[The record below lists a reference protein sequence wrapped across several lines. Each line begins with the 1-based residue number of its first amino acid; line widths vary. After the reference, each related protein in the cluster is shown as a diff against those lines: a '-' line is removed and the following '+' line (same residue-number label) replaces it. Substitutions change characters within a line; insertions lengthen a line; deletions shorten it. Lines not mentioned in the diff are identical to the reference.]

1 MKRLF
6 FVISFLFLCS
16 LSTAQNKETVTQV
29 STIDALLLGVYDGQ
43 VSVGEL
49 KKYGDFGIGTFNT
62 LDGEMVVVDNKCYQI
77 KSDGTINQAADTTKT
92 PFCAVAFFDETKH
105 LAVKEN
111 TNFKTLESLIDSLIP
126 TKNIFYG
133 IKIKGKF
140 KTLRARSVAK
150 QSKPYKLL
158 TEVVKSQSEFRFE
171 EVEGVLVGFRC
182 PPYVKGVNVPGYH
195 LHFLDKDKKSGGH
208 VLGFEIKEAE
218 LYIDKY
224 SDFNM
229 MLPDDNDF
237 YEADLSHDQEQQ
249 LKKVEK

>member
-1 MKRLF
+1 MKRWF
-6 FVISFLFLCS
+6 FVISFLFLYS
-16 LSTAQNKETVTQV
+16 ISTAQNKETITQV

-43 VSVGEL
+43 TTIGEL
-49 KKYGDFGIGTFNT
+49 KTYGDFGIGTFNT

-77 KSDGTINQAADTTKT
+77 KSDGTINEAADTTKT
-92 PFCAVAFFDETKH
+92 PFSAVAFFNESNH
-105 LAVKEN
+105 IQLKEQ
-111 TNFKTLESLIDSLIP
+111 TNFKTLENLIDSLIP

-150 QSKPYKLL
+150 QSRPYRPL
-158 TEVVKSQSEFRFE
+158 TEVVKSQSEFNFE
-171 EVEGVLVGFRC
+171 DVEGVLVGFRC

-195 LHFLDKDKKSGGH
+195 LHFLNNDKKSGGH

-218 LYIDKY
+218 LYLEEY
-224 SDFNM
+224 SDFRM
-229 MLPDDNDF
+229 LLPDDKDF
-237 YEADLSHDQEQQ
+237 YNADLSHDQEQQ